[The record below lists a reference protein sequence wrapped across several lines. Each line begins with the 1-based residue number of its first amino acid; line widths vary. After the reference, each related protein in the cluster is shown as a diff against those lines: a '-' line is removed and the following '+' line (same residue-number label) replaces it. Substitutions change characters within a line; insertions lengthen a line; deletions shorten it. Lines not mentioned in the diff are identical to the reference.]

1 MAGSSRA
8 TSICGPSRSPA
19 PRPGSCPAGSPASR
33 CARGRS
39 SSTHRREAGR
49 KTRGCL
55 DNPLLARYAECIFW
69 LARSVERAENLARI
83 LEVNETFSRDR
94 SGSHNWL
101 SIVQLNTDEGA
112 FFAKHKTASA
122 ENVIRFYLTD
132 ADNTTSIISAVTN
145 ARENARTLRPLVSTE
160 MWVQLNVFY
169 NRLIAIDER
178 ELAPGS
184 LSPLLSEI
192 KEACQC
198 FTGITEGTFYR
209 DQAWYFYRL
218 GPYIERPDQTTG
230 LLDTKYPLLS
240 NRGGRV
246 SAADVVQLHALLR
259 SASGYH
265 AFQRIYSSHLTPA
278 RIAGFLLF
286 DPSFPRPVYLCVRE
300 VDAALTELK
309 SRYALRGGNDVA
321 DSLNNLRAS
330 LDGLSIERILE
341 GGLHDFIDFV
351 RRQLV
356 AITLRLST
364 AFFGHRPGEDWER
377 WNQRG
382 WEISREG
389 SGLVGQKADESGIP

>member
-1 MAGSSRA
+1 V
-8 TSICGPSRSPA
+8 ICA
-19 PRPGSCPAGSPASR
+19 
-33 CARGRS
+33 
-39 SSTHRREAGR
+39 
-49 KTRGCL
+49 
-55 DNPLLARYAECIFW
+55 
-69 LARSVERAENLARI
+69 
-83 LEVNETFSRDR
+83 
-94 SGSHNWL
+94 
-101 SIVQLNTDEGA
+101 IVQLHADEEP
-112 FFAKHKTASA
+112 FFARHATASA
-122 ENVIRFYLTD
+122 ENALRFYVTD
-132 ADNTTSIISAVTN
+132 TENPTAIVSAIAN
-145 ARENARTLRPLVSTE
+145 ARENARALRTLISTE

-169 NRLIAIDER
+169 NRLKGLEETA
-178 ELAPGS
+178 LAPGA
-184 LSPLLSEI
+184 LAPLFAEI

-218 GPYIERPDQTTG
+218 GCYIERADQTTG

-286 DPSFPRPVYLCVRE
+286 DPSFPRSVYLCVRQ

-309 SRYALRGGNDVA
+309 SRYVLRGGNDVV
-321 DSLNNLRAS
+321 DSLDNLRAS

-341 GGLHDFIDFV
+341 AGLHDYIDFV

-356 AITLRLST
+356 AITLRLSA
-364 AFFGHRPGEDWER
+364 AFFGHRPAEDWER
-377 WNQRG
+377 WNPPA
-382 WEISREG
+382 WAEPSASRQSQSQG
-389 SGLVGQKADESGIP
+389 RA